1 MMSFTDHLTELRMRL
16 VRSAMALALGFFVCW
31 SFRIELFSFLAEPI
45 SRALADN
52 GVYQF
57 HAIHITESI
66 LVYLK
71 TSFAAAVI
79 LTSPWTF
86 YQGWSFVSPGL
97 LSKERGFLIPVTV
110 FTVIFFLIGAAFAYQ
125 VILPFITDW
134 LTKLTTEGGQAV
146 VMITLQNAFST
157 ALIFLVMFGLVF
169 QLPLVIF
176 FLSLFGLVSAR
187 GLVGFFRYFVVL
199 SFVASAMLT
208 PPDPIS
214 QVLMAL
220 PLNVLYAFGILVAWG
235 VERSRAAEGEGP
247 SAGATLT
254 RLMGASLLLLGL
266 ATFLI
271 VGFVRSLPQRDLIEL
286 APAETAWV
294 IHANPSALAGQDD
307 LGRAAS
313 GALAMSPWLTTLK
326 DAGVAISEV
335 REAALVAN
343 DEGASAVMV
352 RQIGLGDRGLSL
364 DEKSEL
370 ALARLDPDTIALGE
384 VSMVQKIAAIAAG
397 TESPAAMSDEDDRL
411 VATLRTAGPIWA
423 WLPNPAGAPGLL
435 GSQLAMEAASVGA
448 AMTNTEPTRIVLR
461 VHGKDV
467 ERAVTLE
474 SQLDQIRAQASAKGT
489 IDVELER
496 ALRAVINEISRDA
509 NPDRRTRLRAIE
521 KRLAKSS
528 DATGSS
534 VPAISSLE
542 DAASAWTLHRE
553 GTRTTLGADLAS
565 PALGPLLKRIG
576 TALP

>member
-1 MMSFTDHLTELRMRL
+1 M
-16 VRSAMALALGFFVCW
+16 
-31 SFRIELFSFLAEPI
+31 
-45 SRALADN
+45 
-52 GVYQF
+52 
-57 HAIHITESI
+57 
-66 LVYLK
+66 
-71 TSFAAAVI
+71 
-79 LTSPWTF
+79 
-86 YQGWSFVSPGL
+86 
-97 LSKERGFLIPVTV
+97 
-110 FTVIFFLIGAAFAYQ
+110 
-125 VILPFITDW
+125 
-134 LTKLTTEGGQAV
+134 
-146 VMITLQNAFST
+146 
-157 ALIFLVMFGLVF
+157 
-169 QLPLVIF
+169 
-176 FLSLFGLVSAR
+176 
-187 GLVGFFRYFVVL
+187 
-199 SFVASAMLT
+199 
-208 PPDPIS
+208 
-214 QVLMAL
+214 
-220 PLNVLYAFGILVAWG
+220 
-235 VERSRAAEGEGP
+235 
-247 SAGATLT
+247 T

-313 GALAMSPWLTTLK
+313 GALAMSPWLATLK

-565 PALGPLLKRIG
+565 PALGPLLNRIG

>member
-1 MMSFTDHLTELRMRL
+1 
-16 VRSAMALALGFFVCW
+16 MALALGFFVCW

-79 LTSPWTF
+79 LTSPLTF
-86 YQGWSFVSPGL
+86 YQAWSFVSPGL

-169 QLPLVIF
+169 ELPLVIF

-187 GLVGFFRYFVVL
+187 GLVSFFRYFVVL

-220 PLNVLYAFGILVAWG
+220 PLNILYAFGILVAWG
-235 VERSRAAEGEGP
+235 VERSRDAEGEGP

-266 ATFLI
+266 AGFL
-271 VGFVRSLPQRDLIEL
+271 VVSFVQSLPQRDLIEL
-286 APAETAWV
+286 VPGESAWV

-307 LGRAAS
+307 LGRAAAN
-313 GALAMSPWLTTLK
+313 ALAGSSWLEALQ
-326 DAGVAISEV
+326 DSGVEISKV
-335 REAALVAN
+335 REAALVSN
-343 DEGASAVMV
+343 DEGASAVMI
-352 RQIGLGDRGLSL
+352 RQIGLGDRGLTL
-364 DEKSEL
+364 NEKSEL
-370 ALARLDPDTIALGE
+370 VFARLDPDTVALGE
-384 VSMVQKIAAIAAG
+384 TSMVQKIARIATGEDA
-397 TESPAAMSDEDDRL
+397 SASMNDEDDRL
-411 VATLRTAGPIWA
+411 VAALRTAGPLWA
-423 WLPNPAGAPGLL
+423 WVPNPSGAPGLL
-435 GSQLAMEAASVGA
+435 GAQLASEAASAGA
-448 AMTNTEPTRIVLR
+448 AITKGERSRIVLR
-461 VHGKDV
+461 IHGKDV
-467 ERAVTLE
+467 ERAVLLE
-474 SQLDQIRAQASAKGT
+474 SHLDQVRAQASAKGAL
-489 IDVELER
+489 DVELER
-496 ALRAVINEISRDA
+496 AVRALIREVSRETT
-509 NPDRRTRLRAIE
+509 PERKKRLRAIDA
-521 KRLAKSS
+521 RLSKSS
-528 DATGSS
+528 EATSS
-534 VPAISSLE
+534 AVPAISSLE

-576 TALP
+576 RTLP

>member
-1 MMSFTDHLTELRMRL
+1 
-16 VRSAMALALGFFVCW
+16 
-31 SFRIELFSFLAEPI
+31 
-45 SRALADN
+45 
-52 GVYQF
+52 
-57 HAIHITESI
+57 
-66 LVYLK
+66 
-71 TSFAAAVI
+71 
-79 LTSPWTF
+79 
-86 YQGWSFVSPGL
+86 
-97 LSKERGFLIPVTV
+97 
-110 FTVIFFLIGAAFAYQ
+110 
-125 VILPFITDW
+125 
-134 LTKLTTEGGQAV
+134 
-146 VMITLQNAFST
+146 
-157 ALIFLVMFGLVF
+157 
-169 QLPLVIF
+169 
-176 FLSLFGLVSAR
+176 
-187 GLVGFFRYFVVL
+187 
-199 SFVASAMLT
+199 
-208 PPDPIS
+208 
-214 QVLMAL
+214 
-220 PLNVLYAFGILVAWG
+220 
-235 VERSRAAEGEGP
+235 
-247 SAGATLT
+247 
-254 RLMGASLLLLGL
+254 
-266 ATFLI
+266 
-271 VGFVRSLPQRDLIEL
+271 
-286 APAETAWV
+286 
-294 IHANPSALAGQDD
+294 
-307 LGRAAS
+307 
-313 GALAMSPWLTTLK
+313 
-326 DAGVAISEV
+326 
-335 REAALVAN
+335 
-343 DEGASAVMV
+343 
-352 RQIGLGDRGLSL
+352 
-364 DEKSEL
+364 
-370 ALARLDPDTIALGE
+370 
-384 VSMVQKIAAIAAG
+384 MVQKIAAIAAG